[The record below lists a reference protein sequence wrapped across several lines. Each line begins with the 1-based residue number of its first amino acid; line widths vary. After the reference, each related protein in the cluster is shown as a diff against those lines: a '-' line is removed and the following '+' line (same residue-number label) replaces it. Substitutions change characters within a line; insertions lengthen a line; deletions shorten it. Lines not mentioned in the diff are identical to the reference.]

1 MVFGLFEKK
10 KTPEEQFWER
20 AYLEGLVSEIEKE
33 RELEIR
39 GFRKKQLEQ
48 VV

>member
-10 KTPEEQFWER
+10 KTPEEMFWER
-20 AYLEGLVSEIEKE
+20 AYIEGLISEVEKE
-33 RELEIR
+33 RELETR

-48 VV
+48 VA